1 MNLSANF
8 KGANFTSLSGRLAK
22 IIAVLALIGTA
33 LAGLRGGWTWA
44 LGFFL
49 GAAASYLNYRNL
61 VQIVRAIGT
70 PASSGRLGAFA
81 WLLFRLI
88 LLVAGA
94 FVIIKVTQINVYAA
108 CAGLFVPVV
117 AVILEAIFEITYAS

>member
-1 MNLSANF
+1 VNLNV
-8 KGANFTSLSGRLAK
+8 NFTRVSTRLGK
-22 IIAVLALIGTA
+22 IIAALALVGTA

-44 LGFFL
+44 LGFLL
-49 GAAASYLNYRNL
+49 GTAASYLNYRNL
-61 VQIVRAIGT
+61 VNIVRSVGT
-70 PASSGRLGAFA
+70 PRGSHQKGAFA

-94 FVIIKVTQINVYAA
+94 FVIIKFTQINVYAA
-108 CAGLFVPVV
+108 CAGLFVPVA

>member
-1 MNLSANF
+1 MNLNV
-8 KGANFTSLSGRLAK
+8 NFTRVSGRLAK
-22 IIAVLALIGTA
+22 IIAALALTGTA

-61 VQIVRAIGT
+61 VQIVRTIGT
-70 PASSGRLGAFA
+70 PASSGRVGAFA

>member
-1 MNLSANF
+1 VNLKST
-8 KGANFTSLSGRLAK
+8 NFTQVSVRLAR
-22 IIAVLALIGTA
+22 IIASLAVIGAA

-44 LGFFL
+44 AGFLL

-61 VQIVRAIGT
+61 VGIVRAIGT
-70 PASSGRLGAFA
+70 PTSSGRLGAFA

-94 FVIIKVTQINVYAA
+94 FVIIRLTQINVYAA
-108 CAGLFVPVV
+108 CAGLFVPVA
-117 AVILEAIFEITYAS
+117 AVIIEAIFEITYAS

>member
-1 MNLSANF
+1 MNLNLD
-8 KGANFTSLSGRLAK
+8 FTRVSQRLAK
-22 IIAVLALIGTA
+22 IIAGLAVIGSA

-49 GAAASYLNYRNL
+49 GAVASYFNYRNL
-61 VQIVRAIGT
+61 VAIVRAIGT
-70 PASSGRLGAFA
+70 PRSSGRIGAFA

-88 LLVAGA
+88 LLIAGA
-94 FVIIKVTQINVYAA
+94 FAIIKLTQINVYAA

-117 AVILEAIFEITYAS
+117 AVILEAIFELTYAS

>member
-1 MNLSANF
+1 MSLNV
-8 KGANFTSLSGRLAK
+8 NFTRVSTRLAK
-22 IIAVLALIGTA
+22 IIAALALVGTA

-49 GAAASYLNYRNL
+49 GAAREGSLDLNYRNL

>member
-1 MNLSANF
+1 MNLNL
-8 KGANFTSLSGRLAK
+8 NFTRVSSRLAK
-22 IIAVLALIGTA
+22 IIAAFAVIGSA

-61 VQIVRAIGT
+61 VQIVRALGT
-70 PASSGRLGAFA
+70 PRSSGRLGAFA

-94 FVIIKVTQINVYAA
+94 FVIIKLTQINVYAA
-108 CAGLFVPVV
+108 CAGLFVPVA

>member
-1 MNLSANF
+1 MNLNV
-8 KGANFTSLSGRLAK
+8 NFTRVSTRLAK
-22 IIAVLALIGTA
+22 IMAALTVIGTA
-33 LAGLRGGWTWA
+33 LAWLRGGWTWA

-61 VQIVRAIGT
+61 VQIVRALGT
-70 PASSGRLGAFA
+70 PRSSCRMGAFA

-94 FVIIKVTQINVYAA
+94 FVIIKFTQINVYTAF
-108 CAGLFVPVV
+108 AGLFVSVA
-117 AVILEAIFEITYAS
+117 AVILEAILEITYAS

>member
-1 MNLSANF
+1 VNLNV
-8 KGANFTSLSGRLAK
+8 NFTRLSGRLAK
-22 IIAVLALIGTA
+22 IIAVLALIGAA

-70 PASSGRLGAFA
+70 PASSSRLGAFA

-88 LLVAGA
+88 LLFAGA
-94 FVIIKVTQINVYAA
+94 FVIIKLTQINVYAA

>member
-1 MNLSANF
+1 VNLNV
-8 KGANFTSLSGRLAK
+8 NFTRVSGRLAK
-22 IIAVLALIGTA
+22 IIAALAVIGSA

-44 LGFFL
+44 AGFFL

-70 PASSGRLGAFA
+70 PASSGRMGAFA

-108 CAGLFVPVV
+108 CAGLFVPVA

>member
-1 MNLSANF
+1 MNLNV
-8 KGANFTSLSGRLAK
+8 NFTRVSSRLAK
-22 IIAVLALIGTA
+22 IIAALAIIGTA

-61 VQIVRAIGT
+61 VKIVRAVGT
-70 PASSGRLGAFA
+70 PRASGRRGAFA

-88 LLVAGA
+88 LLFAGA
-94 FVIIKVTQINVYAA
+94 FVIIKLTQINMYAA
-108 CAGLFVPVV
+108 CAGLFVPVA

>member
-1 MNLSANF
+1 VNLNV
-8 KGANFTSLSGRLAK
+8 NFTRVSTRLAK
-22 IIAVLALIGTA
+22 IMAALTVIGTA

-61 VQIVRAIGT
+61 VQIVRTIGT
-70 PASSGRLGAFA
+70 SDSSGRLGTFA

-88 LLVAGA
+88 LLAAGA
-94 FVIIKVTQINVYAA
+94 FVIIKFTQINMYAA
-108 CAGLFVPVV
+108 CGGLFVPVA